1 MKRVTAT
8 YTMDFDDDVPD
19 ADCYAVIG
27 EVMGQDRHFPNDNQ
41 IKIEILPDG
50 TPDPTRPE

>member
-19 ADCYAVIG
+19 EKCYACLS
-27 EVMGQDRHFPNDNQ
+27 ECMGQDGHFPSDDQ
-41 IKIEILPDG
+41 VKIEMLPDG